1 MKHNPMTQ
9 HLIKRRYLRQ
19 LKTLGYRYN
28 PVGKYYYL
36 DEGDFR
42 HLISKKTRVY
52 ELQEFKKVDSTTKF
66 LGKEYP
72 CKAYQMEIVLNA
84 EPNIPKEWMKNY
96 QKIELL
102 NRRKHEN

>member
-1 MKHNPMTQ
+1 
-9 HLIKRRYLRQ
+9 
-19 LKTLGYRYN
+19 
-28 PVGKYYYL
+28 
-36 DEGDFR
+36 
-42 HLISKKTRVY
+42 VY

>member
-1 MKHNPMTQ
+1 MTNYT
-9 HLIKRRYLRQ
+9 IKRRYIRK
-19 LKTLGYRYN
+19 LKTLGYQYN
-28 PVGKYYYL
+28 PFGKFYFL

-72 CKAYQMEIVLNA
+72 SKAYQMEIVLNA
-84 EPNIPKEWMKNY
+84 KPNVPKEWYVEK
-96 QKIELL
+96 
-102 NRRKHEN
+102 RKEEI

>member
-1 MKHNPMTQ
+1 MTQ
-9 HLIKRRYLRQ
+9 YTIKRRYLRK
-19 LKTLGYRYN
+19 LKTLGYQYN
-28 PVGKYYYL
+28 PFGKFYFL

-66 LGKEYP
+66 LGKEYTS
-72 CKAYQMEIVLNA
+72 KAYQMEIVLNA
-84 EPNIPKEWMKNY
+84 KPNIPKEWMKNY

-102 NRRKHEN
+102 NEEEA